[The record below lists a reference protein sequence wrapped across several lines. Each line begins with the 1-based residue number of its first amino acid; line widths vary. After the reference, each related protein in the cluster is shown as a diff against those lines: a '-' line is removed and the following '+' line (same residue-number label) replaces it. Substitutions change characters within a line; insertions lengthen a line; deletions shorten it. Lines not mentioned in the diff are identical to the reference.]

1 MIPEFEN
8 SASEFIHHPGERF
21 WIATEEGAQLHKIK
35 KIGWCS
41 FPDGRKYEIDISWCG
56 LESSVSQEDTT
67 RFIGA
72 NFSPVPTDLKTKTVV
87 CGKCYASGPLDPRIL
102 TALVKKN

>member
-35 KIGWCS
+35 RIEQS
-41 FPDGRKYEIDISWCG
+41 AFPDGRKYEIDIAWCG
-56 LESSVSQEDTT
+56 LESSDSPEDTA

-72 NFSPVPTDLKTKTVV
+72 NFSPLPSDLKTKTVV
-87 CGKCYASGPLDPRIL
+87 CRKCYATGPLDPRIL